1 MLLGE
6 YFCGRLRKRGDF
18 MAEARYVRL
27 TFTGG
32 QKNGFGGAVWNVK
45 VFGGIEEA
53 LPQQWLGLTAADW
66 DGREW
71 RNNEGMLGGAFVLK
85 EGAARTCRI
94 EGRDALMLVGP
105 RPP

>member
-1 MLLGE
+1 MV
-6 YFCGRLRKRGDF
+6 DF
-18 MAEARYVRL
+18 GKAKARYERH

-71 RNNEGMLGGAFVLK
+71 RNNEGMLGGAFVL
-85 EGAARTCRI
+85 
-94 EGRDALMLVGP
+94 
-105 RPP
+105 